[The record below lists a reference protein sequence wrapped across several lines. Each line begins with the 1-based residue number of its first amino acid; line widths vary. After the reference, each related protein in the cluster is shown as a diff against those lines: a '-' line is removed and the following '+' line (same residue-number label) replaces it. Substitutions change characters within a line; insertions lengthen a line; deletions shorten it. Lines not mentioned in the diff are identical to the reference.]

1 MNQFDK
7 KRLNKIAIKIESL
20 AKSGNISLEEYKE
33 YIDEIVNDGQWW
45 IFQELLNRKYKLKD
59 YYLISPVD
67 AKNER
72 VWDVIRL
79 ATNSDYQKSLKLLF
93 DNNDCYQMGRTVISA
108 TNSSTLGDIWLD
120 TVIGLTNSID
130 YNAVIAKKGNE
141 IQSWDNISLPILDRY
156 QSAITFLIS

>member
-20 AKSGNISLEEYKE
+20 AKGGNISLEEYKE